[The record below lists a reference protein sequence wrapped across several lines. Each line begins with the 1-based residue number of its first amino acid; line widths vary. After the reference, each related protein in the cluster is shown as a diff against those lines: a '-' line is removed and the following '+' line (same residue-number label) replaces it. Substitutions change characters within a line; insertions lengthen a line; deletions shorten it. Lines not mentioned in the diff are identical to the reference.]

1 MKKTLILAMILL
13 FPLAALAA
21 GNPKVVFETSKGKMV
36 IELYPDKA
44 PLTVRI
50 FLTYVDEKFYDGTI
64 FHRIIPGF
72 VIQGGGMIKDMTEKK
87 THDPIKNEADNG
99 LSNLRGT
106 LSMARTME
114 VDSASSQF
122 FVNLVDND
130 RLDHKGKQSGSTW
143 GYAVFGKVVEGM
155 EVVDAIAEVPT
166 GKVGN
171 FENVPKETISV
182 VKAYRAK

>member
-1 MKKTLILAMILL
+1 MKYLLIALMLL
-13 FPLAALAA
+13 VPLAALA
-21 GNPKVVFETSKGKMV
+21 GDNPKVVFETSKGKLV
-36 IELYPDKA
+36 IELYADKA
-44 PLTVRI
+44 PLTVKN

-64 FHRIIPGF
+64 FHRVIPGF
-72 VIQGGGMIKDMTEKK
+72 VIQGGGLTKDMAEKK
-87 THDPIKNEADNG
+87 THDTIKNEADNG

-122 FVNLVDND
+122 FVNLVDNA

-155 EVVDAIAEVPT
+155 DVVDAIAKVPT
-166 GKVGN
+166 GKVGMY
-171 FENVPKETISV
+171 EDVPKETVGV